1 MTTHMITV
9 VEKPERI
16 SDRPRTRSVAL
27 EPSLFC
33 AMLLACCV
41 MCMVRHAGAHR
52 AGSFHTAAS
61 ATAEADAA
69 DATDTAVLFQKV
81 EVKWQRVETSGGMA
95 LPNTL
100 PPALRRT
107 LSYVF
112 ETPSPVHNYR
122 ADLAN
127 HVLQFCLR
135 VTYAPGTGSQ
145 QECQQQTT
153 EYIRLEYP
161 PSRVKASRGP
171 LKLANNLAVNLS
183 LTLADRVGPWAIG
196 FKRND
201 SQSPRYSASALL
213 AGVARM
219 GANKARKTCEHHGL
233 PIDGVFC
240 AAINRAL
247 RDEWRRYGIV
257 RMLRACAVK
266 GGTDCTLETRLHWLN
281 TRRLLHSAAWDGMF
295 QHAIAHERAQAH
307 KLVRREG
314 SCAAGLNDKT
324 NASSPPALTSSPYNE
339 LPLEQCGDDR
349 TSCSACGR
357 CFRAN
362 EYVIDKDKKYYV
374 HEEEFV
380 TVPADVQVGGKFE
393 HTFASGERWQLTVP
407 VGAGPGYRLKV
418 PELLRGFE
426 MWGGTFFAGATKP
439 DDGGGT
445 TTHER
450 ERLLVRA
457 EHCRRKVLPVMF
469 RLPVADRWMLFVDGR
484 DHHRGDLAYEREL
497 TRAKWHTRLHG
508 NELPGWTD
516 ELDSSYLGYWHIAYE
531 RIALTCAV
539 PLSAELVVQFLVWLV
554 RACCCFK
561 ERRDVLH

>member
-1 MTTHMITV
+1 
-9 VEKPERI
+9 
-16 SDRPRTRSVAL
+16 
-27 EPSLFC
+27 
-33 AMLLACCV
+33 MLLTYCV
-41 MCMVRHAGAHR
+41 LCVTL
-52 AGSFHTAAS
+52 FTCW
-61 ATAEADAA
+61 A
-69 DATDTAVLFQKV
+69 DATSPSCNSWQKV
-81 EVKWQRVETSGGMA
+81 EVKWVRVETSGGVA

-112 ETPSPVHNYR
+112 ETPSPVHNYP
-122 ADLAN
+122 ADLSN

-135 VTYAPGTGSQ
+135 VTYAPPGHTGSTLAG
-145 QECQQQTT
+145 CQQMTA
-153 EYIRLEYP
+153 EYIRQEYP
-161 PSRVKASRGP
+161 SARVKASRGP

-183 LTLADRVGPWAIG
+183 LTLVDRVGPWAIG
-196 FKRND
+196 FERNN

-213 AGVARM
+213 AGVAGM
-219 GANKARKTCEHHGL
+219 GADRARRTCEHHGL

-247 RDEWRRYGIV
+247 RDEWRGYGIV
-257 RMLRACAVK
+257 SMILAVK
-266 GGTDCTLETRLHWLN
+266 DTGCTPETRLHWLN
-281 TRRLLHSAAWDGMF
+281 TRRLLRGGAWDTMF

-307 KLVRREG
+307 KRVRQEG
-314 SCAAGLNDKT
+314 SCAAGLKDNT
-324 NASSPPALTSSPYNE
+324 SASSPPASTSSPYNE

-362 EYVIDKDKKYYV
+362 EYVIEKHKKLYA

-380 TVPADVQVGGKFE
+380 TVPADVQVGGNFE
-393 HTFASGERWQLTVP
+393 HTFASGETVGLTVP
-407 VGAGPGYRLKV
+407 VGAGPGYRLKS
-418 PELLRGFE
+418 PDILRAFE

-439 DDGGGT
+439 DDCT
-445 TTHER
+445 TTDGR

-457 EHCRRKVLPVMF
+457 EHCRRKVLPVLF

-484 DHHRGDLAYEREL
+484 DHHRGDLAYERGL
-497 TRAKWHTRLHG
+497 TRAKWHTRAHG

-516 ELDSSYLGYWHIAYE
+516 ENDSSYLGYWHIAYD

-554 RACCCFK
+554 RACCRFK
-561 ERRDVLH
+561 ERRDVPHDKGVLDVKYILNALLR